1 MSPDQLK
8 YSKTHEWVAVE
19 GDTATIGITD
29 FAVHLLSDLVFA
41 DLPAVG
47 KKMTQGQSFGEVES
61 VKAVSDLYAPVSG
74 EVIARNERLT
84 ERRGPDGKTISAE
97 LDLLTTGPF
106 SDGWMIKARVADP
119 SELLNLLDHSQY
131 KAHCDSSSH

>member
-8 YSKTHEWVAVE
+8 YSKTHEWVAIE
-19 GDTATIGITD
+19 GDVATVGITD

-41 DLPAVG
+41 DLPPAG
-47 KKMTQGQSFGEVES
+47 KKIVQGQSFGEVES

-84 ERRGPDGKTISAE
+84 ERTGPGGQSQSAE
-97 LDLLTTGPF
+97 LDLLSTSPF
-106 SDGWMIKARVADP
+106 GDGWMIKARISNPA
-119 SELLNLLDHSQY
+119 ELSNLMSKDEY
-131 KAHCDSSSH
+131 KSHCDASQN

>member
-19 GDTATIGITD
+19 GDIATIGISD

-41 DLPAVG
+41 ELPAIG
-47 KKMTQGQSFGEVES
+47 KKVSQGQSFGEVES

-74 EVIARNERLT
+74 EVVAVNERLT
-84 ERRGPDGKTISAE
+84 EHRGADGKTVAAE
-97 LDLLTTGPF
+97 LDLLTSSPF
-106 SDGWMIKARVADP
+106 GDGWMIKVRISNPA
-119 SELLNLLDHSQY
+119 ELASLLDVSQY
-131 KAHCDSSSH
+131 KTHCDASQH

>member
-1 MSPDQLK
+1 MGPDQLK
-8 YSKTHEWVAVE
+8 YSKTHEWVALD

-41 DLPAVG
+41 DLPPVG
-47 KKMTQGQSFGEVES
+47 KKLVQGQAFGEVES
-61 VKAVSDLYAPVSG
+61 VKAVSDLYSPVSG

-84 ERRGPDGKTISAE
+84 ERRGPDGKTVSAE

-106 SDGWMIKARVADP
+106 TDGWMIKAKVGNP
-119 SELLNLLDHSQY
+119 GELSNLLDHSQY
-131 KAHCDSSSH
+131 KAHCDASSH

>member
-8 YSKTHEWVAVE
+8 YSKTHEWVALE
-19 GDTATIGITD
+19 GDVATIGITD

-47 KKMTQGQSFGEVES
+47 KKITQGQPFGEVES
-61 VKAVSDLYAPVSG
+61 VKAVSDLYAPISG

-84 ERRGPDGKTISAE
+84 ERRGPDGKTIAAE
-97 LDLLTTGPF
+97 LELLTTSPF
-106 SDGWMIKARVADP
+106 TDGWMIKAHVSDL
-119 SELLNLLDHSQY
+119 SDLSNLMDQSQY
-131 KAHCDSSSH
+131 KTHCEATA